1 MFLKP
6 RYLVTGQWDQIYPL
20 EGTKRLI
27 GTLKNDVDFR
37 GVNLSGLDLSAHD
50 LSGALFDQTTVFSF
64 EGQGV
69 NLSGTGANLSN
80 VDLSNLDFRGVNLS
94 GIDLSDRNISGI
106 NLSGAQLFE
115 TKLDHADLSDA
126 NLTDANLSSALFS
139 IFTIWP
145 TGYDPI
151 TAGATRSDQKFL
163 DYLSAVSTT
172 AQTDANQTAQSAVLA
187 NPNEFD
193 LFREEEKYLVSADP
207 NHTSYG
213 IGYAEANATLVLQAS
228 ENPNSL
234 GFFTEDN
241 RSTTVAR
248 SSVTALAKIQ
258 ADLGMQ
264 GLSLVS
270 YLEQS
275 RDTNATQTTEWYY
288 QPEHGW
294 IWTNRT
300 VYPYLYKIPNS
311 VEESNET
318 ESGSWLFHNTSGP
331 DGYYFYD
338 FGIPGWVN
346 PF

>member
-1 MFLKP
+1 M
-6 RYLVTGQWDQIYPL
+6 
-20 EGTKRLI
+20 
-27 GTLKNDVDFR
+27 
-37 GVNLSGLDLSAHD
+37 
-50 LSGALFDQTTVFSF
+50 
-64 EGQGV
+64 
-69 NLSGTGANLSN
+69 
-80 VDLSNLDFRGVNLS
+80 
-94 GIDLSDRNISGI
+94 
-106 NLSGAQLFE
+106 
-115 TKLDHADLSDA
+115 
-126 NLTDANLSSALFS
+126 
-139 IFTIWP
+139 
-145 TGYDPI
+145 
-151 TAGATRSDQKFL
+151 
-163 DYLSAVSTT
+163 
-172 AQTDANQTAQSAVLA
+172 LA

-234 GFFTEDN
+234 GFLLKIIDQL
-241 RSTTVAR
+241 RLPGPH
-248 SSVTALAKIQ
+248 VTALAKIQ

-318 ESGSWLFHNTSGP
+318 ESDGCFHNTSGP